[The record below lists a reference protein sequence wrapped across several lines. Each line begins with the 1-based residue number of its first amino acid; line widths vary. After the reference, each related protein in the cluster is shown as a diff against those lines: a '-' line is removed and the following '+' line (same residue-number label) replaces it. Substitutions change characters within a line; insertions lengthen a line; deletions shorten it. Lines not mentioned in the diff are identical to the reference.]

1 MKTVLLTGFEPFGG
15 DSVNPSGEVARELD
29 GAAIAGHEVFGVVL
43 PCVFGRATEELKQLI
58 ELRQPS
64 LVICL
69 GMAARRSAITPE
81 RVAINLA
88 DASIPDNE
96 GQQPVDEPLAS
107 DGPAAYWSTLPVKAI
122 VLALQEQGLPAAI
135 SLSADAFVCNS
146 VFYGLMH
153 ELARRGSGIPGG
165 FIHVPGLPTQAIGGP
180 GMPLEQ
186 IVAAVR
192 LAIETALEAGAE
204 VHTPGDTAS

>member
-29 GAAIAGHEVFGVVL
+29 GAEIAGHEVFGAVL
-43 PCVFGRATEELKQLI
+43 PCVFGKATAELKQLI
-58 ELRQPS
+58 ELRKPS

-69 GMAARRSAITPE
+69 GMAARRSEITPE

-96 GQQPVDEPLAS
+96 GQQPVDEALAA
-107 DGPAAYWSTLPVKAI
+107 DGPAAYWSTLPVKDI
-122 VLALQEQGLPAAI
+122 VLALEEQGFPSAV

-146 VFYGLMH
+146 LFYGLMH
-153 ELARRGSGIPGG
+153 ELARTGSRIPGG
-165 FIHVPGLPTQAIGGP
+165 FIHIPGLPVQAVGGP
-180 GMPLEQ
+180 GMPLDRT
-186 IVAAVR
+186 VAGIR
-192 LAIETALEAGAE
+192 LAIETALAAGSATQPSAA
-204 VHTPGDTAS
+204 TPP